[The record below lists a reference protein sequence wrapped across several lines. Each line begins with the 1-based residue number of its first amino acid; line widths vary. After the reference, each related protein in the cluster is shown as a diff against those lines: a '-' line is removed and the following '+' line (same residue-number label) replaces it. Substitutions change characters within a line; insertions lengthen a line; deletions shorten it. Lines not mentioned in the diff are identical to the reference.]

1 MLQGTVLFQ
10 LQHLRCTATV
20 CQGERIFFMKIAII
34 GAGPA
39 GLTACYQLAKHLGKG
54 IESIDLYEAKGYVGG
69 MSASLE
75 LWNQKVDLGPHRFFS
90 NDEAVNRLWLEIV
103 GNEYDMVKRL
113 TRIYYNKNF
122 FYYPLKPVNALKNLG
137 IWEAIRCVSSYI
149 PQKIGLNSQNKDTFE
164 GWVTQKFGKRLFDIF
179 FKTYTEKL
187 WGIPCDKLDADFA
200 TQRIKKLSL
209 SEALL
214 SAINLIDNK
223 KHKTLADEFAYPKYG
238 TGYVYEQMRSK
249 CERMGAN
256 IHLKTPVQGI
266 ETENN
271 RVKGLVLQN
280 DVFIP
285 ADKVVSSMPLS
296 VLVAQMPDL
305 PAPVRDKVAQLRYR
319 NTILVYLN
327 VDSGNLFPDQ
337 WIYIHDN
344 QLKTGRITNFRNWLP
359 ALYGE
364 EKTSV
369 LCMEYW
375 CYDEDVL
382 WQLSEQE
389 LIKMASDE
397 LYQTGLIPQNVA
409 VLDGKVIK
417 LHCSYPVYF
426 KDYKQVLEPVQQYVN
441 NIANLYAIGRY
452 GAYKY
457 NNQDHSILMG
467 IKVAENILG
476 KAQHNLWEVNT
487 DYDIYQEKTIIT
499 RTGLK
504 KG

>member
-1 MLQGTVLFQ
+1 
-10 LQHLRCTATV
+10 
-20 CQGERIFFMKIAII
+20 MKIAVI

-39 GLTACYQLAKHLGKG
+39 GLTACYQLAKHIGKE
-54 IESIDLYEAKGYVGG
+54 IESIDVFEANGYVGG
-69 MSASLE
+69 MSTSLE

-90 NDEAVNRLWLEIV
+90 NDEQVNKLWLEIT

-113 TRIYYNKNF
+113 TRIYYNKKF

-137 IWEAIRCVSSYI
+137 AWEAVRCVASYI
-149 PQKIGLNSQNKDTFE
+149 PQKIGLNRQNKDTFE

-209 SEALL
+209 SEAIL
-214 SAINLIDNK
+214 SAVNLIDNK

-238 TGYVYEQMRSK
+238 TGYVYEQMRIK
-249 CERMGAN
+249 CERMNAK
-256 IHLKTPVQGI
+256 IHLKTPVHSIKI
-266 ETENN
+266 ENST
-271 RVKGLVLQN
+271 VKGIILQN
-280 DVFIP
+280 NDFIP
-285 ADKVVSSMPLS
+285 ADIVISSMPLS
-296 VLVAQMPDL
+296 LMVTHLPEL
-305 PAPVRDKVAQLRYR
+305 PAPIREKIAQLTYR

-327 VDSGNLFPDQ
+327 VNSDNLFPDQ
-337 WIYIHDN
+337 WIYVHDS

-359 ALYGE
+359 TLYGN

-375 CYDEDVL
+375 CYDEDML
-382 WQLSEQE
+382 WHLSEQE
-389 LIKMASDE
+389 LTELASAE
-397 LYQTGLIPQNVA
+397 LYQTGLVPQNTSILA
-409 VLDGKVIK
+409 GKVIK
-417 LHCSYPVYF
+417 LHRSYPVYF
-426 KDYKQVLEPVQQYVN
+426 KNYKEVLEPVQEYVSD
-441 NIANLYAIGRY
+441 IKNLYAIGRY

-476 KAQHNLWEVNT
+476 TAQYNLWNINT
-487 DYDIYQEKTIIT
+487 DYDTYQEKTIIT
-499 RTGLK
+499 KTGLRK
-504 KG
+504 E